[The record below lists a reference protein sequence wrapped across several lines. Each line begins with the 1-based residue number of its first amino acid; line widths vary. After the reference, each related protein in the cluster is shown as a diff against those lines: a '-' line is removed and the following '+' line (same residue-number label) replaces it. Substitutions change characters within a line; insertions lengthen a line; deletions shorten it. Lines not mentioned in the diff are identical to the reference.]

1 MPSNELAYVQ
11 RMTKETRILYNAE
24 CPVCSFEIDRYA
36 AYSDKRNLPLRFDDL
51 NSAALGDWDISADQ
65 AARRLHVLHEGKL
78 TSGLDAFIVLWQQM
92 PRTKGLAWLA
102 SLPVIRP
109 VASAVYDHIL
119 APIIYRWHL
128 RRQAKAQ
135 V

>member
-1 MPSNELAYVQ
+1 MFQ
-11 RMTKETRILYNAE
+11 RR
-24 CPVCSFEIDRYA
+24 V
-36 AYSDKRNLPLRFDDL
+36 
-51 NSAALGDWDISADQ
+51 DQ

-119 APIIYRWHL
+119 APIIYQWHL